1 MNVSVSSFISIVKL
15 VKGILL
21 EKHKRSALATR
32 NVGTQSLHVKSPVKM
47 KKKLNWSFFLD
58 VSIIIDVHK

>member
-1 MNVSVSSFISIVKL
+1 MNVSVSSFISIAKL

-32 NVGTQSLHVKSPVKM
+32 NVGTQSLHVKSPVKI
-47 KKKLNWSFFLD
+47 KKKIELELFSRRIN
-58 VSIIIDVHK
+58 HH